1 MERNSITGNTLT
13 LTDEVLLWPHVA
25 GYREVVRGVYAHRI
39 WCVAVAANADKHIK
53 RELAVLCK
61 QNGVSLKFVPSKEEL
76 GSKLGLEVACATVGF
91 LK

>member
-1 MERNSITGNTLT
+1 MERNVITGNTLV
-13 LTDEVLLWPHVA
+13 LTDEVLAKPHVA
-25 GYREVVRGVYAHRI
+25 GYRQVVRGILANRI
-39 WCVAVAANADKHIK
+39 WCVAVARNADKQIK

-61 QNGVSLKFVPSKEEL
+61 QNGVSLKSVPSKEEL